1 MDIYQAKQQQ
11 GKYPALAIETEMN
24 SCFSIFYN
32 NEIILVAQKDGFY

>member
-1 MDIYQAKQQQ
+1 MDIHQAMQQQ

-32 NEIILVAQKDGFY
+32 SKIILVVQKDGFY